1 MSGPAS
7 GQAAAVR
14 RVAHAWLPVLLALL
28 ALMLGAA
35 PAAAI
40 AADAT
45 DATDAGPP
53 PLRDYAVDAWTSRN
67 GLPHNS
73 LRDLAQTADGRLWFA
88 TWEGLVRYNGLDFAV
103 IDRSTRPGLP
113 DNGVGSLYVDRD
125 GALWLSDSRGNL
137 GRYDRAGNWRFW
149 LQPPGWPR
157 ALIHAMTQDRHGRLW
172 LLFEGNGLGCLWP
185 DGRFDYQPAPP
196 GLPLANSFPRI
207 AVDDRDRVWIG
218 SLDGLLYRDAQGTLQ
233 RAPAAFGLPPGLA
246 WPYRAADGSIW
257 LVAGENVYR
266 LQGERAVLMHHLPGY
281 GHFTAMLRDR
291 DGAVWLGTEN
301 QGLLRIGRH
310 GIEHMAPGEV
320 LPNGRVVSLLEDAE
334 GSVWIGANGGLFR
347 LRETLFTSYTRRDG
361 LSGDYV
367 RALLEAPDGALW
379 IGSAAGLDRMAVD
392 GAIAPSGLRNANGSA
407 PSVLSLARGADGDLW
422 VGTYADGV
430 YRLRDG
436 RVRRHYGK
444 DDGLPSGHVRAISVD
459 RAGTVW
465 LGTQR
470 GLVRIDGEQARV
482 ADAPGLPQG
491 LITALASIDGALWI
505 GSVEGASVLRDGRV
519 QQLPLEPLG
528 GARSV
533 FGFQA
538 LGRDVWIS
546 TDRGLHRDR
555 DGRLARVG
563 LEQGMPVD
571 TVFQLVRDRLGNV
584 WITSNRGVLR
594 TSLDALDAV
603 ADGRVGKLQ
612 VARYNEIDGMANAQ
626 GNGSS
631 GPSAIVRGDGSVWLV
646 TAGGISTVDP
656 RRLQRFRE
664 RLPPPAA
671 IENVLLDGQALDWRH
686 HPRLPGATRIA
697 VSYVGLSYLLPERI
711 RYRTRLDGLDT
722 DWVER
727 GQQRSV
733 EFIGLPPGDYTLHVA
748 AAHPDGAWST
758 REAVWRFSVA
768 PLWWQRR
775 SVQAGAALALL
786 LGMVALYRY
795 LIARYQRRNLRL
807 ERLVKQRTAA
817 LQLQTERLLQA
828 DTDKSQLLTELR
840 HQADAFERQ
849 AHEDAL
855 TGLPNRRHFD
865 EVLLREV
872 RRAQRGGNPLCLLVI
887 DIDRFKQINDGYSH
901 ATGDAVLREVGH
913 LLAEACRTSDLPARL
928 GGEEFA
934 VLLGDTPLAD
944 AERMASRLRDLFHAR
959 LQWADAPALRVT
971 FSAGLVALS
980 GEETPSQLLQ
990 RADVVLYR
998 AKSAGR
1004 DRVCVG

>member
-1 MSGPAS
+1 MRVVAS
-7 GQAAAVR
+7 RHAAAVR
-14 RVAHAWLPVLLALL
+14 RAAHAWLLLALF
-28 ALMLGAA
+28 ALSLGIG
-35 PAAAI
+35 PAAAADP
-40 AADAT
+40 AA
-45 DATDAGPP
+45 AGPP

-73 LRDLAQTADGRLWFA
+73 LRDLAQTPDGRLWFA

-113 DNGVGSLYVDRD
+113 DNGVGALYVGRD

-149 LQPPGWPR
+149 RQPPGWPR
-157 ALIHAMTQDRHGRLW
+157 ALIHAMTEDRQGRLW

-196 GLPLANSFPRI
+196 DLPLANSFPRI
-207 AVDDRDRVWIG
+207 AVDDRGRVWIG
-218 SLDGLLYRDAQGTLQ
+218 SLDGLLYRDTQGVLR
-233 RAPAAFGLPPGLA
+233 RAPQSFGLPPGLA
-246 WPYRAADGSIW
+246 WPYRDADGTLW

-266 LQGERAVLMHHLPGY
+266 LQGERAVLVQRLPGY
-281 GHFTAMLRDR
+281 GHFTAMLRDH
-291 DGAVWLGTEN
+291 DGALWLGTEN

-361 LSGDYV
+361 LSGDYA

-379 IGSAAGLDRMAVD
+379 IGSAAGLDRMAAD
-392 GAIAPSGLRNANGSA
+392 GSIAPSGLRNADGSA
-407 PSVLSLARGADGDLW
+407 PSVLSLARGRDGDLW

-436 RVRRHYGK
+436 RVRRHYDKG
-444 DDGLPSGHVRAISVD
+444 DGLPSGHVRAISVD
-459 RAGTVW
+459 GAGTVW
-465 LGTQR
+465 IGTQR

-482 ADAPGLPQG
+482 ADVPGLPQG

-519 QQLPLEPLG
+519 QRLPLEPLG

-546 TDRGLHRDR
+546 TDRGLHRYR

-571 TVFQLVRDRLGNV
+571 AVFQLVRDRLGNV
-584 WITSNRGVLR
+584 WISSNRGVLR
-594 TSLDALDAV
+594 TSADALDAV
-603 ADGRVGKLQ
+603 ADGRAGRLQ
-612 VARYNEIDGMANAQ
+612 VSRYNEIDGMANAQ

-631 GPSAIVRGDGSVWLV
+631 GPSEIVRGDGSVWLV

-671 IENVLLDGQALDWRH
+671 IENVLLDGQAFDWRRQS
-686 HPRLPGATRIA
+686 RLPGATRIT

-711 RYRTRLDGLDT
+711 RYRTRLDGLDK

-733 EFIGLPPGDYTLHVA
+733 EFIGLPPGDYTLRVA
-748 AAHPDGAWST
+748 AAHPDGAWSA
-758 REAVWRFSVA
+758 REAVWQFSVA
-768 PLWWQRR
+768 PLWWQRG
-775 SVQAGAALALL
+775 SVQAAAALALL
-786 LGMVALYRY
+786 LALVALYRY
-795 LIARYQRRNLRL
+795 LIARYKRRNLRL
-807 ERLVKQRTAA
+807 ERLVKQRTGA
-817 LQLQTERLLQA
+817 LQLQTERLLRA
-828 DTDKSQLLTELR
+828 DADKSQLLSELQD
-840 HQADAFERQ
+840 QADAFERQ

-865 EVLLREV
+865 EVLLREL
-872 RRAQRGGNPLCLLVI
+872 RRAQRGGSPLCLLVI

-901 ATGDAVLREVGH
+901 ATGDAVLREVGQ
-913 LLAEACRTSDLPARL
+913 LLLSACRGSDLPARL
-928 GGEEFA
+928 GGEEFV

-944 AERMASRLRDLFHAR
+944 AERMAARLRDLFHAR

-990 RADVVLYR
+990 RADVALYR
-998 AKSAGR
+998 AKSGGR
-1004 DRVCVG
+1004 DRICVG

>member
-1 MSGPAS
+1 MPD
-7 GQAAAVR
+7 
-14 RVAHAWLPVLLALL
+14 RVGTVNIVGGRGKIGRAWGFAPPLLLILLLALGV
-28 ALMLGAA
+28 AWRAV
-35 PAAAI
+35 AAA
-40 AADAT
+40 AS
-45 DATDAGPP
+45 GPP

-88 TWEGLVRYNGLDFAV
+88 TWEGLVRYNGLEFAV

-113 DNGVGSLYVDRD
+113 DNGVGSLYVGRD

-137 GRYDRAGNWRFW
+137 GRYDRAGAWRFW
-149 LQPPGWPR
+149 VQPPGWPR

-196 GLPLANSFPRI
+196 DLPLAASFPHL
-207 AVDDRDRVWIG
+207 AVDDQDRVWIG
-218 SLDGLLYRDAQGTLQ
+218 SLDGLLYRDAQGTLR

-246 WPYRAADGSIW
+246 WPYRDADGTLW

-266 LQGERAVLMHHLPGY
+266 LQGERAVLVHRLPGY

-291 DGAVWLGTEN
+291 NGDLWLGTEN
-301 QGLLRIGRH
+301 QGLLRIGAY
-310 GIEHMAPGEV
+310 GVEHMAPGDV

-334 GSVWIGANGGLFR
+334 GSIWIGANGGLFR

-367 RALLEAPDGALW
+367 RAVLEAPDAALW
-379 IGSAAGLDRMAVD
+379 IGSAAGLDRMAAD
-392 GAIAPSGLRNANGSA
+392 GSVAPSGLRNANGSA

-430 YRLRDG
+430 YRMRDG
-436 RVRRHYGK
+436 RVRRHYGQH
-444 DDGLPSGHVRAISVD
+444 DGLPSGHVRAISVD
-459 RAGTVW
+459 AAGTVW
-465 LGTQR
+465 IGTQR
-470 GLVRIDGEQARV
+470 GLVRIDGEQARA
-482 ADAPGLPQG
+482 ADVPGLPQG

-505 GSVEGASVLRDGRV
+505 GSVEGAAVLRQGRV
-519 QQLPLEPLG
+519 QRLPLEPLG

-546 TDRGLHRDR
+546 TDRGLHRVR

-584 WITSNRGVLR
+584 WISSNRGVLR
-594 TSLDALDAV
+594 TSAEALDAV
-603 ADGRVGKLQ
+603 ADGRAGRVQ

-631 GPSAIVRGDGSVWLV
+631 GPAMILRADGSVWLV
-646 TAGGISTVDP
+646 TAGGVSSVDP
-656 RRLQRFRE
+656 QRLQRFRT

-671 IENVLLDGQALDWRH
+671 IENVLLDGRPFAWRRQS
-686 HPRLPGATRIA
+686 RLPGDRRIA

-711 RYRTRLDGLDT
+711 RYRTRLDGLDK

-733 EFIGLPPGDYTLHVA
+733 EFVGLPPGDYTLRVA

-768 PLWWQRR
+768 PLWWQRH
-775 SVQAGAALALL
+775 SVQAAAALALL
-786 LGMVALYRY
+786 CALVGLYRY

-807 ERLVKQRTAA
+807 ERLVEQRTGA
-817 LQLQTERLLQA
+817 LQLQTERLLRA
-828 DTDKSQLLTELR
+828 DADKSQLLAELQ

-855 TGLPNRRHFD
+855 TALPNRRHFD
-865 EVLLREV
+865 EVLQREV
-872 RRAQRGGNPLCLLVI
+872 QRAQRSGNPLCLLVI

-901 ATGDAVLREVGH
+901 ATGDAVLREVGR
-913 LLAEACRTSDLPARL
+913 LLAEACRGSDLPARL

-944 AERMASRLRDLFHAR
+944 AERMAARLRDLFHMRA
-959 LQWADAPALRVT
+959 QWADAPALRVT
-971 FSAGLVALS
+971 FSGGLVALRAD
-980 GEETPSQLLQ
+980 ETPSQWLE
-990 RADVVLYR
+990 RADEALYR
-998 AKSAGR
+998 AKGLGR